1 MSAVKSENAVS
12 ERLLNIDWGKPDST
26 RQAAVAPQR
35 DLRGKNVCCR
45 IDEVFQ
51 HINAYRAI
59 IDAGIT
65 SESLLA
71 KSLISQANAIF
82 NEAFVNLERRHAFAR
97 VFVDAPLGNRN
108 GAEDITD
115 LVVQEVAALQNILNS
130 DA

>member
-1 MSAVKSENAVS
+1 MPAVKSDNAVS
-12 ERLLNIDWGKPDST
+12 ERLLNINWGKPDSN
-26 RQAAVAPQR
+26 RQPAVAPQR

-59 IDAGIT
+59 IDAGVT
-65 SESLLA
+65 TESLLA

-82 NEAFVNLERRHAFAR
+82 NEAFVNLERRYAFAR
-97 VFVDAPLGNRN
+97 VFVDAPLGARN
-108 GAEDITD
+108 GAEDITEI
-115 LVVQEVAALQNILNS
+115 VIQEITALQNILSS